1 MASRTMRRGRLAAA
15 LAGVALLAA
24 CGEQPIGTFER
35 PQYITQAAQ
44 GQLSLRFAPA
54 TAELEP
60 GEAARLMLFLEGLA
74 LQNWD
79 EVILTFA
86 ESGSADL
93 DRARRAAT
101 ARALAETRT
110 PAAVRLVDTRRPDRV
125 VPAVDTVLVEALR
138 RGQLLVACPG
148 QFNDDWERRF
158 GADLPR
164 MNCSNEANLAHMA
177 ANQNDLIVP
186 RVLGPSE
193 GTTSAMAVL
202 RHRTDQV
209 KDPGTTDTTNNR

>member
-1 MASRTMRRGRLAAA
+1 MGQASMRRRGAAA
-15 LAGVALLAA
+15 LAGLALLGA
-24 CGEQPIGTFER
+24 CGYQPIGNFER
-35 PQYITQAAQ
+35 PQYITQTAQ
-44 GQLSLRFAPA
+44 GQMSLRFAPA

-60 GEAARLMLFLEGLA
+60 GEAARLALFLEGLA

-93 DRARRAAT
+93 DRARRLAASRT
-101 ARALAETRT
+101 LAETRT
-110 PAAVRLVDTRRPDRV
+110 PAAVRVVDTRRPDRV

-138 RGQLLVACPG
+138 RGQLLVACPS
-148 QFNDDWERRF
+148 QYNDDWERAYA
-158 GADLPR
+158 GDLPR

-177 ANQNDLIVP
+177 ANQSDLIAP

-193 GTTSAMAVL
+193 GTTSALAVL

-209 KDPGTTDTTNNR
+209 KDPGTTDTTSNR